1 MKKIYILFILLA
13 QVTYGQIS
21 IGQEST
27 FSTDNNFEG
36 WDNLNSSF
44 TPVSVAGGF
53 LTAGGSPS
61 ILPGTIPPNRLI
73 IDNITWG
80 GNYTS
85 VGVGG
90 IRFEARNL
98 SGEDMDLAILLFDN
112 GTGTNITIAESGSVT
127 VPASATNFETYTISL
142 LPTQLTVDGPKS
154 LDDLLIDVLG
164 LSITRIDDNGDGT
177 ESLDFDNIKVLSV
190 AELSLESYLYNDSSV
205 HVFVNAETLNV
216 TSSNSTIQTV
226 RIYNI
231 AGKLVSESLGNK
243 ANVSALS
250 NGVYIAVIQ
259 DANNHVISRKFIK

>member
-27 FSTDNNFEG
+27 FSTDNDFEG
-36 WDNLNSSF
+36 WDNLNTSF

-53 LTAGGSPS
+53 LTASGSPS
-61 ILPGTIPPNRLI
+61 IFPGTLPPNRLI
-73 IDNITWG
+73 LDNITWG

-90 IRFEARNL
+90 IRFDARNL
-98 SGEDMDLAILLFDN
+98 SGEDMELVILLFDN
-112 GTGTNITIAESGSVT
+112 ETGTNVTSAESLSIT

-142 LPTQLTVDGPKS
+142 LPAVLTVDGPKS

-177 ESLDFDNIKVLSV
+177 ESLDFDNIRVLSV
-190 AELSLESYLYNDSSV
+190 ADLSREHYLNNNTAV
-205 HVFVNAETLNV
+205 RVFVNAGTLNV
-216 TSSNSTIQTV
+216 TSSNSTIKTV

-231 AGKLVSESLGNK
+231 AGKLISESLGNK

-250 NGVYIAVIQ
+250 NGAYVAVIE
-259 DANNHVISRKFIK
+259 DANNQVVSRKFIK